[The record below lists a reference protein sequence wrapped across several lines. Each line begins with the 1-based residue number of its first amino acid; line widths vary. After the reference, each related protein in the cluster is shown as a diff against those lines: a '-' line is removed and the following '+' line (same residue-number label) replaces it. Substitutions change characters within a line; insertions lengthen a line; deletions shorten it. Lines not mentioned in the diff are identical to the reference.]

1 MDIYNLG
8 PSLII
13 TDKLMKETA
22 TSKYSDI
29 KNVYRLYNYMSI
41 TMQSSTEIMEHIIGL
56 LAFFDSDRK

>member
-1 MDIYNLG
+1 MDIHNLG

>member
-1 MDIYNLG
+1 
-8 PSLII
+8 
-13 TDKLMKETA
+13 MKETA